1 MEITVFWEALCTHGR
16 GALSRF
22 KNLTLLLDKHGK
34 IRDFLPEQPI
44 LMIKMFSSP
53 MDQVL
58 QGGIQ
63 REPCPYPRCSRS
75 SSDTCPLN
83 PAPQV
88 RACAV
93 LQAGRPAATLGP
105 TPRMGSADES
115 MHCPSGRAASSHAGP
130 YTPDGDCR
138 VLRGTCLDATGMH
151 RVPTTR
157 APPSTS
163 CSRRRWALPL
173 PAQ

>member
-75 SSDTCPLN
+75 SSDTCPRN
-83 PAPQV
+83 PAPQG

-93 LQAGRPAATLGP
+93 PQAGRPAATLGP
-105 TPRMGSADES
+105 TPRMGTAGSSVARAWMLQACTGCPPPGHRPALPAPDGAGPF
-115 MHCPSGRAASSHAGP
+115 HCQHSSSTLVREQRASSA
-130 YTPDGDCR
+130 R
-138 VLRGTCLDATGMH
+138 ATH
-151 RVPTTR
+151 SI
-157 APPSTS
+157 AS
-163 CSRRRWALPL
+163 
-173 PAQ
+173 